1 MENRNLLLR
10 KNSTTQKVIIVA
22 LLTLVMLI
30 PVSMLKNMVKERQ
43 GNKNAEQTEMG
54 WKWGGRQQLTGP
66 ILVIPYTED
75 PNRTGS
81 IKYAYILPDL
91 FNVKGN
97 IIPEKRTRGVQKVLN
112 YQAIMNVDGEFPFPN
127 TEKLNIHPSQV
138 VWEDCFIMLGI
149 PNLQGIKNKI
159 TFNINNKPSEI
170 IPGVPANDII
180 DSGITAK
187 IRLDPDNKNTLK
199 YNFDLTLNGTE
210 GIYFLPVGKQTSIH
224 MQSTWHAVRYTGNFV
239 ATEKTEVKDG
249 IDAKWDIFDYNRNFT
264 QMWTGENKKLQESV
278 LGIDLEL
285 PIDHY
290 QKTLRAV
297 KYAIMFIVLTFLVFF
312 MLELLGKKRI
322 HPIQYLLVSSALV
335 LFYSLL
341 LSLSEHIGFDK
352 SYVVSSLAVIALI
365 TAYSHSIFKNK
376 KQTIF
381 MGLFLLI
388 LYLFLYIV
396 IQMEDMALLLG
407 SIGLFIA
414 LATVMYTSRKI
425 DWYKEDSQTQIPHTI
440 ENKQ

>member
-10 KNSTTQKVIIVA
+10 KNSTTQKVIIVV

-30 PVSMLKNMVKERQ
+30 PVNMLKNMVKERQ

-54 WKWGGRQQLTGP
+54 WKWGGKQQLTGP
-66 ILVIPYTED
+66 ILVVPYTEK

-97 IIPEKRTRGVQKVLN
+97 IIPEIRTRGVQRVLN
-112 YQAIMNVDGEFPFPN
+112 YQAIMNIDGEFPFPDI
-127 TEKLNIHPSQV
+127 EKLNIDSSQV

-159 TFNINNKPSEI
+159 AFNINNKPSDVM
-170 IPGVPANDII
+170 PGVPANDIA
-180 DSGITAK
+180 DSGIASK
-187 IRLDPDNKNTLK
+187 IRLDPDNKNTIK

-224 MQSTWHAVRYTGNFV
+224 MQSTWHAVKYTGNFV
-239 ATEKTEVKDG
+239 ATEKADVKDG

-264 QMWTGENKKLQESV
+264 QMWKGKNTKLQESI

-352 SYVVSSLAVIALI
+352 SYVISSLAVITLI

-376 KQTIF
+376 KQTVF
-381 MGLFLLI
+381 MGLFLII

-396 IQMEDMALLLG
+396 IQVEDMALLLG

-425 DWYKEDSQTQIPHTI
+425 DWYKEDSKTEISQTK
-440 ENKQ
+440 ENQQ